1 MRLHL
6 LYLSEDLA
14 ALPLFSEDISND
26 DKRVT
31 VNALQREP
39 FSDDVRLVEPN
50 KVPVFLN
57 CSIAEFITQW
67 SLNLFESLR
76 LPQDFLAT
84 DVDTWTNCADYI
96 AACKIVRALKVVN
109 DCAEKAVK
117 LANDFNEVLT
127 KNNRQ

>member
-6 LYLSEDLA
+6 WYLSEDLA

-26 DKRVT
+26 DKRAIVC
-31 VNALQREP
+31 ALQREP
-39 FSDDVRLVEPN
+39 FSDDVRRVEPN
-50 KVPVFLN
+50 KVPVFRN
-57 CSIAEFITQW
+57 CSIAEFVMQR

-96 AACKIVRALKVVN
+96 AACKTVRALKVVMTVQ
-109 DCAEKAVK
+109 KG
-117 LANDFNEVLT
+117 
-127 KNNRQ
+127 Q